1 MWLRFGTRRYCT
13 RYSCSSTVFEYRVEP
28 RVVVCAI
35 SKQRVLCA
43 HTLKEDVADIDL
55 HHASAGEEA
64 MGASP
69 SVRPASGMDGC
80 SAADVRVRDTA
91 A

>member
-1 MWLRFGTRRYCT
+1 M
-13 RYSCSSTVFEYRVEP
+13 
-28 RVVVCAI
+28 
-35 SKQRVLCA
+35 
-43 HTLKEDVADIDL
+43 KEDVADIDL
-55 HHASAGEEA
+55 HHTSAGEEA
-64 MGASP
+64 MGASPSVRPASGMDGCSVSEIFADVNPHRCVYTPSAGEESMGASP